1 MISRGFS
8 EIEDAQI
15 SEKISSL
22 RSYYG
27 SVKRKENASKV
38 VPEPQMSVSSWRFI
52 NDLDFL
58 NDNLI
63 PRKRYSNIDLET
75 EEAFPCRESG
85 ERLLKSKALEKTGKI
100 MDLVSQRPFQNEKNV
115 NSIEVKETEKSSER
129 IFGDLI
135 YQLLGEISDGEIRD
149 LTKIEVQQ
157 ILVKAKHQAKSRE
170 MQNAPYTN
178 SFNVAPN
185 ICSGTTQSTL
195 SIINSIS
202 NV

>member
-1 MISRGFS
+1 MRELITLWKEEEVLYNSKHEKYYNKDEKQKAWKRIASKLISRGFS

-100 MDLVSQRPFQNEKNV
+100 MDLVSQRPLQDEKNV

-135 YQLLGEISDGEIRD
+135 Y
-149 LTKIEVQQ
+149 
-157 ILVKAKHQAKSRE
+157 
-170 MQNAPYTN
+170 
-178 SFNVAPN
+178 
-185 ICSGTTQSTL
+185 
-195 SIINSIS
+195 
-202 NV
+202 

>member
-1 MISRGFS
+1 MRELITLWKEEEVLYNSKHEKYYNKDEKQKAWKRIASKLISRGFS

-75 EEAFPCRESG
+75 EEAFPCR
-85 ERLLKSKALEKTGKI
+85 
-100 MDLVSQRPFQNEKNV
+100 
-115 NSIEVKETEKSSER
+115 
-129 IFGDLI
+129 
-135 YQLLGEISDGEIRD
+135 
-149 LTKIEVQQ
+149 
-157 ILVKAKHQAKSRE
+157 
-170 MQNAPYTN
+170 
-178 SFNVAPN
+178 
-185 ICSGTTQSTL
+185 
-195 SIINSIS
+195 
-202 NV
+202 

>member
-1 MISRGFS
+1 MISRRFS

-100 MDLVSQRPFQNEKNV
+100 MDLISQRPLQDEKNV

-185 ICSGTTQSTL
+185 IWSGTTQTTL